1 LAASG
6 AARTR
11 RWRIGESSTTTC
23 LTAWAVSG

>member
-1 LAASG
+1 VAASG

-11 RWRIGESSTTTC
+11 RWRIGASSTTTC